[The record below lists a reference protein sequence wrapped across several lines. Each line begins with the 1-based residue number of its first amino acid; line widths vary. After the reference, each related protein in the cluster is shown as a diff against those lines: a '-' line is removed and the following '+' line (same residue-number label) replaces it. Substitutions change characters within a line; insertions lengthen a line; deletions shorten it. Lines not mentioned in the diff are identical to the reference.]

1 MAERVAG
8 DGTADDGSLGGL
20 FEPRPRF
27 HRRAFGYDCAEVD
40 DYVAWV
46 SAEPQVEPG
55 AEPEVQPDVA
65 APCPCGGS
73 AAGPAATEA
82 RDAVLLVAAMREL
95 LDLARQRADEVVDA
109 ALAEAE
115 QMRADARLEADA
127 QVAAVGELQAAT
139 RERARRDAGAL
150 LSEAAAERARL
161 ADEVAALR
169 GEVADLVRQRD
180 ELGDLLARLT
190 GALSSAV
197 EAVSGSVPELLG
209 QQQRD
214 RIVLTGNVVR
224 DESPAPIAG

>member
-1 MAERVAG
+1 MAERVAE
-8 DGTADDGSLGGL
+8 DGTADDGSLTGL

-27 HRRAFGYDCAEVD
+27 HRRVFGYDRAEVD

-46 SAEPQVEPG
+46 SAD
-55 AEPEVQPDVA
+55 PEVQPAAEPDVQPDGA
-65 APCPCGGS
+65 GTCRCGRS
-73 AAGPAATEA
+73 VPAPAATDG

-115 QMRADARLEADA
+115 QIRADARLEADA
-127 QVAAVGELQAAT
+127 QILAAGELHAAT

-150 LSEAAAERARL
+150 LSETAADRSRL
-161 ADEVAALR
+161 AGEVAALR
-169 GEVADLVRQRD
+169 CEVAGLLRQRD

-197 EAVSGSVPELLG
+197 DAVSGSVPELLG
-209 QQQRD
+209 PQRRD
-214 RIVLTGNVVR
+214 RVVLTGNVVR
-224 DESPAPIAG
+224 DESKAPIAG

>member
-1 MAERVAG
+1 MAERVAE
-8 DGTADDGSLGGL
+8 DGAADDGGLTGL

-27 HRRAFGYDCAEVD
+27 HRRVFGYDRAEVD

-46 SAEPQVEPG
+46 SAEPDG
-55 AEPEVQPDVA
+55 EPENEPDVA
-65 APCPCGGS
+65 LTCRCGAS
-73 AAGPAATEA
+73 AAEPSATDG

-109 ALAEAE
+109 ALSEAE
-115 QMRADARLEADA
+115 QIRADARLEADA
-127 QVAAVGELQAAT
+127 QVRAVGELHAAT

-150 LSEAAAERARL
+150 LDEAAAERARL
-161 ADEVAALR
+161 ADEVGALR
-169 GEVADLVRQRD
+169 CEVAELLRQRD

-209 QQQRD
+209 AQRRD
-214 RIVLTGNVVR
+214 RVVLTANVVR
-224 DESPAPIAG
+224 DGSPAPIAG

>member
-1 MAERVAG
+1 MAERVAE
-8 DGTADDGSLGGL
+8 DGTADDGGLTGL

-27 HRRAFGYDCAEVD
+27 HRRAFGYDRAEVD

-46 SAEPQVEPG
+46 SAQ
-55 AEPEVQPDVA
+55 PETEPDVA
-65 APCPCGGS
+65 GTCQCGGS
-73 AAGPAATEA
+73 PAAPAATDG

-95 LDLARQRADEVVDA
+95 LDLAKQRADQVVDA

-115 QMRADARLEADA
+115 QIRAEARLEADA
-127 QVAAVGELQAAT
+127 QVLAVGELHAAT

-150 LSEAAAERARL
+150 LHEAAAERARL

-169 GEVADLVRQRD
+169 CEVAELPRQRD

-190 GALSSAV
+190 GALNSAV

-209 QQQRD
+209 PQRRD
-214 RIVLTGNVVR
+214 RVVLTGNVVR